1 MPSTEHTHY
10 LSTEADVV
18 RASILQLLHPVNS
31 IASRLISQGHGELR
45 CLSEHNAHMYC
56 RTDIVWTYQQ
66 SPHHSPKYVAVL
78 EFKNCRSL
86 HWEDFENATI
96 SHQQDAS
103 LKMYQAAGKV
113 NGTCLKRNA
122 TIISQQARKY
132 NYYTRCD
139 DVAIFDWNSMFLYD
153 FSTMNEDGPHKTLVS
168 GWFHTQE
175 TQGTSFR
182 LLLLGFL
189 TRAMERH
196 GIIPHTVWWR
206 AIKHIFFAQEAP
218 WLKHACDPFLGTE
231 VLECIERLSVLH
243 INIIGEK
250 RGKDWM
256 HGAPLTK
263 HNTPLVQYV
272 QNWRAWLYFLQ
283 SLPA

>member
-1 MPSTEHTHY
+1 MALSIRDSFQRRLPNLPAERQPGYYYHVSPLAASTEAFDPPKGFFWRHLSEKFDSARAHLNHLNHQHATMLYKPMPSTEHTHY

-196 GIIPHTVWWR
+196 GIIPHTV
-206 AIKHIFFAQEAP
+206 
-218 WLKHACDPFLGTE
+218 
-231 VLECIERLSVLH
+231 
-243 INIIGEK
+243 
-250 RGKDWM
+250 
-256 HGAPLTK
+256 
-263 HNTPLVQYV
+263 
-272 QNWRAWLYFLQ
+272 
-283 SLPA
+283 